1 MKLLQSLLICL
12 FLSFGIQQTSAQVYR
27 FKTSSL
33 SVMKKDDK
41 NKWGKWSEFGK
52 AELII
57 TLDGAKNR
65 IVVNSI
71 ELQLFNI
78 VTYGEKVSTEFDD
91 TLTFECVDNDGGSCT
106 IMIVTRKNQNN
117 RMQFYINYN
126 DVRMVYNIYNL
137 D

>member
-1 MKLLQSLLICL
+1 MKLLQSFFICL

-41 NKWGKWSEFGK
+41 NKWEKWSEFGK

-57 TLDGAKNR
+57 TLDGTKNR
-65 IVVNSI
+65 IEVNTI

-78 VTYGEKVSTEFDD
+78 VSYGEKVSTEYDD

-126 DVRMVYNIYNL
+126 DLRMVYNIYNL
-137 D
+137 E

>member
-1 MKLLQSLLICL
+1 MKPIRILFFCL
-12 FLSFGIQQTSAQVYR
+12 FLSFGVQQTSAQVYR

-41 NKWGKWSEFGK
+41 GKWGKWSEFGK

-57 TLDGAKNR
+57 TLDGTKNR

-78 VTYGEKVSTEFDD
+78 ITYGEKVSTDYDD
-91 TLTFECVDNDGGSCT
+91 TVTFECVDNDGGSCT

-126 DVRMVYNIYNL
+126 DLRMVYNIYNL
-137 D
+137 E

>member
-1 MKLLQSLLICL
+1 MKLLQSFFICL

-41 NKWGKWSEFGK
+41 NKWEKWSEFGK

-57 TLDGAKNR
+57 TLDGTKNR
-65 IVVNSI
+65 IEVNSI

-78 VTYGEKVSTEFDD
+78 VSYGEKVSTEYDD

-126 DVRMVYNIYNL
+126 DLRMVYNIYNL
-137 D
+137 E

>member
-1 MKLLQSLLICL
+1 MKLVHTFFLVL
-12 FLSFGIQQTSAQVYR
+12 FLSFGTQQVSSQVYR

-33 SVMKKDDK
+33 SVMEKDEK
-41 NKWGKWSEFGK
+41 GKWGKWSDFGK

-57 TLDGAKNR
+57 TLDGSKNR
-65 IVVNSI
+65 IVVNSL
-71 ELQLFNI
+71 ELQLFKI
-78 VTYGEKVSTEFDD
+78 KSYGEKISTEFDD
-91 TLTFECVDNDGGSCT
+91 TLTFDCVNNDGGACT

-126 DVRMVYNIYNL
+126 DIKMVYNIYNL

>member
-1 MKLLQSLLICL
+1 MKLLRSLFICV
-12 FLSFGIQQTSAQVYR
+12 FLSFGVQQATAQVYR

-41 NKWGKWSEFGK
+41 GKWGKWSEFGK

-78 VTYGEKVSTEFDD
+78 INYGEKVSTEFDD
-91 TLTFECVDNDGGSCT
+91 TVTFECVDNDGGSCT

-137 D
+137 E

>member
-1 MKLLQSLLICL
+1 MKLLQSLFIFL
-12 FLSFGIQQTSAQVYR
+12 FLSFGVQQTFAQVYR

-65 IVVNSI
+65 IVVNSL

-78 VTYGEKVSTEFDD
+78 ITYGEKISTEFDD
-91 TLTFECVDNDGGSCT
+91 TLTFECVDNDGGS
-106 IMIVTRKNQNN
+106 
-117 RMQFYINYN
+117 
-126 DVRMVYNIYNL
+126 
-137 D
+137 

>member
-1 MKLLQSLLICL
+1 MKLLQSLFICL
-12 FLSFGIQQTSAQVYR
+12 FLSFGVQQASSQVYR

-33 SVMKKDDK
+33 SVMKKNDLG
-41 NKWGKWSEFGK
+41 KWGDWSEFGK

-65 IVVNSI
+65 IIVNSI

-78 VTYGEKVSTEFDD
+78 ISYGQKISTEYDD
-91 TLTFECVDNDGGSCT
+91 TITFECEDNEGGPCT
-106 IMIVTRKNQNN
+106 ILIVTRKNQNN

-126 DVRMVYNIYNL
+126 DVRMVYNIYNIE
-137 D
+137 